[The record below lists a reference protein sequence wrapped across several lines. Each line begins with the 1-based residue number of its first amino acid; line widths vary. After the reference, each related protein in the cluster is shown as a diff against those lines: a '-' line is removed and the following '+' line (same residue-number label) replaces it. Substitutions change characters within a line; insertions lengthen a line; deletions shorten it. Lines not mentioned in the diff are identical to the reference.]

1 MAKNRIS
8 LYIERRRLRLR
19 IDFDDSFINNRIG
32 LYRSFCSI
40 QSTIVRTTLREKKSI
55 FFYCIN

>member
-32 LYRSFCSI
+32 VDRSFRSI
-40 QSTIVRTTLREKKSI
+40 QSTIDRMTLRERK
-55 FFYCIN
+55 